1 MRRLDEVTLNEKV
14 KILDVVHEPFMKRRL
29 LDLGFIKGNEVI
41 PTLKHA
47 NRGICAYEVK
57 GCMIALR
64 QEDAKHI
71 IVSDDEVKECLI
83 NY

>member
-14 KILDVVHEPFMKRRL
+14 KILEIKHEPFMKRRL

-41 PTLKHA
+41 PMLKHA
-47 NRGICAYEVK
+47 NRSICAYEVK

-64 QEDAKHI
+64 HEDAKHI
-71 IVSDDEVKECLI
+71 IVSDNEV
-83 NY
+83 